1 MSEYQ
6 YYEFR
11 AVDRPL
17 GTAELKRQLLR
28 RFHAGKLPAMGP
40 KERPSGRRTAGELR
54 AAASARAQKR
64 EQEINDK
71 KEAERRRQEA
81 EQAVARAAYLDRLA
95 GQEEKTW
102 DKIEEL
108 IATKR
113 PTDYDRAI
121 QLLIDLRDL
130 ATRDKREADFRF
142 GLRTVREEN
151 ASKPS
156 LQRRLNEAGLADERA
171 PSLPLLED

>member
-6 YYEFR
+6 YCEFR

-17 GTAELKRQLLR
+17 GKAELKRLR
-28 RFHAGKLPAMGP
+28 NLTTRAAISPTSFVN
-40 KERPSGRRTAGELR
+40 TYQWGELR
-54 AAASARAQKR
+54 AAASARAENR
-64 EQEINDK
+64 EREIREK

-81 EQAVARAAYLDRLA
+81 AQAAARAAYLDRLA
-95 GQEEKTW
+95 GREDDTW
-102 DKIEEL
+102 DKIGEF

-113 PTDYDRAI
+113 PNDYDRAI

-142 GLRTVREEN
+142 GLRTVREEH

-156 LQRRLNEAGLADERA
+156 LQRRLNEAGLPDERA
-171 PSLPLLED
+171 LSLPLLDD